1 MVRVR
6 FAPSP
11 TGFFHV
17 GSARA
22 ALFNWLYARHHKG
35 TFVLRIEDTDRERS
49 TEESIQHI
57 NESMRWL
64 GLDWDELYRQ
74 TDRTEE
80 HQKAAEFLME
90 RDLAYE
96 YEGAWWFRVPKGG
109 ETVVRDAIQGEVRFD
124 HAEFKDLVIRRSDG
138 TFVYNFVVVV
148 DDADMEITHVIRGD
162 DHLVNTPKQILLY
175 QALERP
181 LPQFAHLPMV
191 LGPDRSRLSKR
202 HGAASVTEYREQG
215 ILPEALVN
223 FLARLGWAHGDQEIF
238 DRQELVDLFTL
249 DGVGSSGA
257 IFDAEKLLWVN
268 QQQMKRMDPGELAE
282 RVKPWCL
289 SKGTATAEGWA
300 RIEPARLR
308 LGIEL
313 LRERSKTLNDLADVM
328 EILFADALRPE
339 EAIDL
344 DARGRATIRALADAL
359 DAVEPFAPEGVER
372 AIRAALDARDVKLK
386 IAAPALRMAVTGRKV
401 GPGLFE
407 IIAAAG
413 KPLAVRRLRTAAEGE
428 ESEE

>member
-1 MVRVR
+1 
-6 FAPSP
+6 
-11 TGFFHV
+11 V

-22 ALFNWLYARHHKG
+22 ALFNWLFARHHG
-35 TFVLRIEDTDRERS
+35 GGFVLRIEDTDRERS
-49 TEESIQHI
+49 TEESIEHI
-57 NESMRWL
+57 YESMRWL

-74 TDRTEE
+74 TDRTQE
-80 HQKAAEFLME
+80 HQTAAEFLME

-96 YEGAWWFRVPKGG
+96 HEGAWWFRVPTEG
-109 ETVVRDAIQGEVRFD
+109 ETVVQDAIQGEVRFD
-124 HAEFKDLVIRRSDG
+124 HEQFKDLVIRRSDG
-138 TFVYNFVVVV
+138 SFVYNFVVVV
-148 DDADMEITHVIRGD
+148 DDADMGITHVIRGD
-162 DHLVNTPKQILLY
+162 DHLINTPKQIQLY

-238 DRQELVDLFTL
+238 DRDELIEQFTL
-249 DGVGSSGA
+249 EGVGTSGA

-268 QQQMKRMDPGELAE
+268 QQQMKRMDPGELAQ

-289 SKGTATAEGWA
+289 KRGTATEAQWEA
-300 RIEPARLR
+300 IEPERLH

-313 LRERSKTLNDLADVM
+313 LRERSKTLVELADVM
-328 EILFADALRPE
+328 EILFADGLRLE
-339 EAIDL
+339 EPITLEAEE
-344 DARGRATIRALADAL
+344 RAGIAALAEAL
-359 DAVEPFAPEGVER
+359 EAVEPFVPAGVEE
-372 AIRAALDARDVKLK
+372 AIRASLAARAMKLK
-386 IAAPALRMAVTGRKV
+386 TVAPALRMAVTGRRV

-407 IIAAAG
+407 VIAAAG
-413 KPLAVRRLRTAAEGE
+413 KPLAVRRLRAICQEEGDGE
-428 ESEE
+428 